1 MHLQSNRSFQL
12 WAYSV
17 SHAQLLIRSPRSKE
31 DPKNI
36 DVAFFG
42 VGLIEV
48 PSGFIGL
55 TIEDAS
61 TKEAKA
67 VRRRRLRDS
76 SDVDHVYRLITD
88 DEVFF
93 VVAAHLRVSE
103 NSLDYRETD
112 LDFMAFVRP
121 GQSLV
126 GG

>member
-1 MHLQSNRSFQL
+1 MYLQSNRPFQL

-17 SHAQLLIRSPRSKE
+17 SHGQLLIRSARSRE

-42 VGLIEV
+42 VTRSDI
-48 PSGFIGL
+48 PSGFFGL
-55 TIEDAS
+55 SIDEAS
-61 TKEAKA
+61 TQETEI
-67 VRRRRLRDS
+67 VFRPMGDVSQDDHLYRLRTGDKS
-76 SDVDHVYRLITD
+76 
-88 DEVFF
+88 FF
-93 VVAAHLRVSE
+93 VAAAAILVSE

-121 GQSLV
+121 GQTLL